1 MAFENLKKSGIKYL
15 LEKLKDIFVQ
25 IRDSVRSVNGTG
37 PDENGDIAINVVPF
51 ARGLETESSQSNAGT
66 FVMRTAGGE
75 ASIESGEAWLMQVL
89 GNSEHIGYVPESL
102 AMEVIPM
109 ERENPITATIDRDV
123 FVAFVDQSGTI
134 TLTYTTEW
142 SSSPVLYGVTVT
154 GTPVA
159 GDVISIVYVKE
170 ERGTIIQ
177 ASPQSFVSTGWN
189 LFNYTAGYA
198 RVKRYAHGFRIDGT
212 YTSLSFATTP
222 TGTQTEITPTAGAF
236 NPFANLDPGVTEGYV
251 FVTGGNSTDTAVYMT
266 WSDWESGYNWDS
278 GTEQPGEFSA
288 YSQTEVDLSGLYGEG
303 KPLPYGLL
311 SIGTAQDEIDLNLG
325 TVTSRV
331 DRWEWSTSNLATA
344 KASGREYDYD
354 EDYIYIVRATPVV
367 SAVSISG
374 AFTVNDHGL
383 EWFEET
389 DLAAEAHILYG
400 NNLVNKLERDVL
412 TISQQDLTA
421 TQKIQ
426 VTNNIGAVAYPFTH
440 LTPKN
445 PSSRITI
452 VNNDSYAVGD
462 LIILNAKVTVNE
474 QMNQNVTLFGMP
486 RPVNNGGLENN
497 NFIYRVFATDGT
509 SAITNFSLF
518 VLGNGNIYT
527 NLSIPANTNIFMRV
541 SYIADH
547 ESVTGFVGA

>member
-1 MAFENLKKSGIKYL
+1 MAFENLKKSGIKYM

-51 ARGLETESSQSNAGT
+51 ARGLETESSQGSVGT
-66 FVMRTAGGE
+66 FAIRTSGGE
-75 ASIESGEAWLMQVL
+75 ASIESGQAWLMQVL
-89 GNSEHIGYVPESL
+89 GNYEHVGYVPESL
-102 AMEVIPM
+102 EMEVIPM
-109 ERENPITATIDRDV
+109 ERETPITATIDRDV

-142 SSSPVLYGVTVT
+142 SSSPALYGVTVT

-189 LFNYTAGYA
+189 LYNHTAGYA

-212 YTSLSFATTP
+212 YTALAFATTP
-222 TGTQTEITPTAGAF
+222 TGTQTEITPIDGAF
-236 NPFANLDPGVTEGYV
+236 NPFANLASSITDGYV

-303 KPLPYGLL
+303 MALPYGLL
-311 SIGTAQDEIDLNLG
+311 SVGSAQDEIDLNLG

-331 DRWEWSTSNLATA
+331 DRWEWSTSNLAA
-344 KASGREYDYD
+344 AQASGREYDAD
-354 EDYIYIVRATPVV
+354 EDYIYIVKATPEVKT
-367 SAVSISG
+367 VSISG
-374 AFTVNDHGL
+374 AFTVSDHGL

-412 TISQQDLTA
+412 TISQQTLTA
-421 TQKIQ
+421 AQQAQ
-426 VTNNIGAVAYPFTH
+426 VLANLGA
-440 LTPKN
+440 
-445 PSSRITI
+445 
-452 VNNDSYAVGD
+452 
-462 LIILNAKVTVNE
+462 
-474 QMNQNVTLFGMP
+474 M
-486 RPVNNGGLENN
+486 
-497 NFIYRVFATDGT
+497 T
-509 SAITNFSLF
+509 SAITPITPTTTITNGSITNNVSVKIGRLVIAAFRFICTDAVTTGSKTLAQLPKPYNPDNL
-518 VLGNGNIYT
+518 VLGTSLISITHNRSQYLGSAILQAGGNVYCNIAT
-527 NLSIPANTNIFMRV
+527 ELPANTF
-541 SYIADH
+541 IAFSAVYLAD
-547 ESVTGFVGA
+547 E

>member
-1 MAFENLKKSGIKYL
+1 MAFENLKKSGIKYM

-51 ARGLETESSQSNAGT
+51 ARGLETESSQGRVGT
-66 FVMRTAGGE
+66 FAIRTSGGE
-75 ASIESGEAWLMQVL
+75 ASIESGQAWLMQVL
-89 GNSEHIGYVPESL
+89 GNYEHVGYVPESL
-102 AMEVIPM
+102 EMEVIPM
-109 ERENPITATIDRDV
+109 ERETPITATIDRDV

-142 SSSPVLYGVTVT
+142 SSSPALYGVTVT

-189 LFNYTAGYA
+189 LYNHTAGYA

-212 YTSLSFATTP
+212 YTALAFATTP
-222 TGTQTEITPTAGAF
+222 TGTQTEITPIDGAF
-236 NPFANLDPGVTEGYV
+236 NPFANLASSITDGYV

-303 KPLPYGLL
+303 MALPYGLL
-311 SIGTAQDEIDLNLG
+311 SVGSAQDEIDLNLG

-331 DRWEWSTSNLATA
+331 DRWEWSTSNLAA
-344 KASGREYDYD
+344 AQASGREYDAD
-354 EDYIYIVRATPVV
+354 EDYIYIVKATPEVKT
-367 SAVSISG
+367 VSISG
-374 AFTVNDHGL
+374 AFTVSDHGL

-412 TISQQDLTA
+412 TISQQTLTA
-421 TQKIQ
+421 AQQAQ
-426 VTNNIGAVAYPFTH
+426 VLANLGA
-440 LTPKN
+440 
-445 PSSRITI
+445 
-452 VNNDSYAVGD
+452 
-462 LIILNAKVTVNE
+462 
-474 QMNQNVTLFGMP
+474 M
-486 RPVNNGGLENN
+486 
-497 NFIYRVFATDGT
+497 T
-509 SAITNFSLF
+509 SAITPITPTTTITNGSITNNVSVKIGRLVIAAFRFICTDAVTTGSKTLAQLPKPYNPDNL
-518 VLGNGNIYT
+518 VLGTSLISITHNRSQYLGSAILQAGGNVYCNIAT
-527 NLSIPANTNIFMRV
+527 ELPANTF
-541 SYIADH
+541 IAFSAVYLAD
-547 ESVTGFVGA
+547 E